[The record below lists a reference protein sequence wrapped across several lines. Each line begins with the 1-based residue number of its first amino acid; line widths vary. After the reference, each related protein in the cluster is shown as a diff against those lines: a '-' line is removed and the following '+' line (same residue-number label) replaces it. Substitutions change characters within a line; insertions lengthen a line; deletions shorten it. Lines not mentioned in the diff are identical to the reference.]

1 MARYGYVGTFAYL
14 VFYIGLAWFFF
25 VNRKDKLSLSLL
37 LYMLLVLGTSLTSE
51 TLYQVGRNVFVL
63 MLFDFII
70 DKKRNEENNS
80 SNLLV

>member
-1 MARYGYVGTFAYL
+1 
-14 VFYIGLAWFFF
+14 
-25 VNRKDKLSLSLL
+25 
-37 LYMLLVLGTSLTSE
+37 MLLVLGTSLTSE